1 MKEKIRNGI
10 ETFIYAFIT
19 GAGILLGIYAVQAL
33 F

>member
-1 MKEKIRNGI
+1 MKDKIKYGI

-19 GAGILLGIYAVQAL
+19 GAGILLGMYAVQGL

>member
-1 MKEKIRNGI
+1 MIDKIKYGF

-19 GAGILLGIYAVQAL
+19 GAGILLGMRVVQAL